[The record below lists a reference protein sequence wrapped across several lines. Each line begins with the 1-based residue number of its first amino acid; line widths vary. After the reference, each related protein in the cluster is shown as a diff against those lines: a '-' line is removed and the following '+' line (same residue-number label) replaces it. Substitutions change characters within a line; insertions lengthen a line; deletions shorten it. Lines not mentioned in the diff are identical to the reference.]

1 MKVYSL
7 SGRSGT
13 GKSFQAINL
22 CKEKNIESII
32 DDGLFIYR
40 NKVISGISAKRQRTI
55 ITAVK
60 AAIFADDERAEEA
73 KEAIARMK
81 PESIL
86 IIGTSD
92 EMIDKIVARLE
103 LPEPSERIYIED
115 ITTEEERGIARKQ
128 RKEMGQEM
136 LPDSVFHSIR
146 NTGHWMHEE
155 KAAQIAEEE
164 RGIARKQ
171 RKEMGQH
178 VIPAPSFQLR
188 KQFSGYFMK
197 PMRLFKEFGP
207 KGDHWKDTAEKS
219 VVRPDYSYMGK
230 YKISEKVMSDII
242 GCIKDDSENICAV
255 DDVMVKENRDMRN
268 EGIELQVAID
278 MEYGDGLPAKVEKF
292 QTRIAD
298 EIEGMTAFNVNK
310 VDITVK
316 DIV

>member
-22 CKEKNIESII
+22 CKEKNIEGII

-40 NKVISGISAKRQRTI
+40 NKVISGISAKRERTI

-60 AAIFADDERAEEA
+60 AAIFADDDRAEEA
-73 KEAIARMK
+73 KASIAKMK

-115 ITTEEERGIARKQ
+115 ITT
-128 RKEMGQEM
+128 
-136 LPDSVFHSIR
+136 
-146 NTGHWMHEE
+146 
-155 KAAQIAEEE
+155 EEE

-242 GCIKDDSENICAV
+242 GCIKDDSDNICAI

-268 EGIELQVAID
+268 EGIELNLTIG
-278 MEYGDGLPAKVEKF
+278 MEYGDNLPAKVEKF
-292 QTRIAD
+292 QTRVAD
-298 EIEGMTAFNVNK
+298 EIEGMTAFNVNL
-310 VDITVK
+310 VNITIK

>member
-22 CKEKNIESII
+22 CKEKNIEAII

-60 AAIFADDERAEEA
+60 AAIFSDDERAEEA
-73 KEAIARMK
+73 KESIARMK
-81 PESIL
+81 PESLL

-128 RKEMGQEM
+128 RKEMGQ
-136 LPDSVFHSIR
+136 
-146 NTGHWMHEE
+146 
-155 KAAQIAEEE
+155 
-164 RGIARKQ
+164 
-171 RKEMGQH
+171 H
-178 VIPAPSFQLR
+178 VIPAPTFQLR

-197 PMRLFKEFGP
+197 PMRILKEFGP
-207 KGDHWKDTAEKS
+207 GGDHWKDAAEES
-219 VVRPDYSYMGK
+219 VVRPAYSYMGK
-230 YKISEKVMSDII
+230 YHISEKVMSDII
-242 GCIKDDSENICAV
+242 ECIRADSGGINAV
-255 DDVMVKENRDMRN
+255 DNVMVKENREMRN
-268 EGIELQVAID
+268 EGIELEVAID
-278 MEYGDGLPAKVEKF
+278 MDYGDNLPAKAEAF
-292 QTRIAD
+292 QTRVAD

-310 VDITVK
+310 VDLQVR

>member
-103 LPEPSERIYIED
+103 LPQPSERIYIED
-115 ITTEEERGIARKQ
+115 ITT
-128 RKEMGQEM
+128 
-136 LPDSVFHSIR
+136 
-146 NTGHWMHEE
+146 
-155 KAAQIAEEE
+155 EEE

>member
-22 CKEKNIESII
+22 CKEKNIEGII

-40 NKVISGISAKRQRTI
+40 NKVISGISAKRERTI

-60 AAIFADDERAEEA
+60 AAIFADDDRAQEA
-73 KEAIARMK
+73 KDAIARMN
-81 PESIL
+81 PESL
-86 IIGTSD
+86 LVIGTSD
-92 EMIDKIVARLE
+92 EMIDRIVARLE
-103 LPEPSERIYIED
+103 LPEPAERIYIEE
-115 ITTEEERGIARKQ
+115 ITT
-128 RKEMGQEM
+128 
-136 LPDSVFHSIR
+136 
-146 NTGHWMHEE
+146 
-155 KAAQIAEEE
+155 EEE

-242 GCIKDDSENICAV
+242 GCIKEDSDNICAI

-268 EGIELQVAID
+268 EGIELDLTIG
-278 MEYGDGLPAKVEKF
+278 MEYGDNLPAKVQKF
-292 QTRIAD
+292 QTRVAD
-298 EIEGMTAFNVNK
+298 EIEGMTAFNVNT
-310 VDITVK
+310 VNITIK

>member
-22 CKEKNIESII
+22 CKEKNIEGII

-40 NKVISGISAKRQRTI
+40 NKVISGISAKRERTI

-73 KEAIARMK
+73 KASIARMK

-92 EMIDKIVARLE
+92 EMIDRIVARLE

-128 RKEMGQEM
+128 RKEMGQ
-136 LPDSVFHSIR
+136 
-146 NTGHWMHEE
+146 
-155 KAAQIAEEE
+155 
-164 RGIARKQ
+164 
-171 RKEMGQH
+171 H
-178 VIPAPSFQLR
+178 VIPAPTFQLR

-207 KGDHWKDTAEKS
+207 KGDYWKDNAEKS
-219 VVRPDYSYMGK
+219 VVRPSYSYMGK
-230 YKISEKVMSDII
+230 YNISERVMSDII
-242 GCIKDDSENICAV
+242 ECIRADFGSISGIDNVI
-255 DDVMVKENRDMRN
+255 VKENREMRN
-268 EGIELQVAID
+268 EGIELDMDID
-278 MEYGDGLPAKVEKF
+278 MEYGENLPKKVETF
-292 QTRIAD
+292 QTRVAD

-310 VDITVK
+310 VNIVVK
-316 DIV
+316 NVV

>member
-40 NKVISGISAKRQRTI
+40 NKVISGISAKRERTI

-73 KEAIARMK
+73 KAAIARMK
-81 PESIL
+81 PESL
-86 IIGTSD
+86 LVIGTSD
-92 EMIDKIVARLE
+92 EMIDRIVARLE

-115 ITTEEERGIARKQ
+115 IT
-128 RKEMGQEM
+128 
-136 LPDSVFHSIR
+136 S
-146 NTGHWMHEE
+146 
-155 KAAQIAEEE
+155 EEE

-178 VIPAPSFQLR
+178 VIPAPTFQLR

-197 PMRLFKEFGP
+197 PMRLLKEFGP
-207 KGDHWKDTAEKS
+207 KGDYWKDTAEKS
-219 VVRPDYSYMGK
+219 VVRPSYSYMGK
-230 YKISEKVMSDII
+230 YHISEKVMSDII
-242 GCIKDDSENICAV
+242 DCISADMGGISSV
-255 DDVMVKENRDMRN
+255 DVVRVKENRGMRN
-268 EGIELQVAID
+268 EGIELEVAVD
-278 MEYGDGLPAKVEKF
+278 LDYGENLPAKAEKL

-298 EIEGMTAFNVNK
+298 EIEGMTAFNINK
-310 VDITVK
+310 VDLEIRG
-316 DIV
+316 IV

>member
-22 CKEKNIESII
+22 CKEKNIEGII

-60 AAIFADDERAEEA
+60 AAIFSDDERAEEA
-73 KEAIARMK
+73 KESIARMK
-81 PESIL
+81 PESLL

-128 RKEMGQEM
+128 RKEMGQ
-136 LPDSVFHSIR
+136 
-146 NTGHWMHEE
+146 
-155 KAAQIAEEE
+155 
-164 RGIARKQ
+164 
-171 RKEMGQH
+171 H
-178 VIPAPSFQLR
+178 VIPAPTFQLR

-197 PMRLFKEFGP
+197 PMRIFKEFGP
-207 KGDHWKDTAEKS
+207 GGDHWKDTAEKS
-219 VVRPDYSYMGK
+219 VVRPAYSYMGK
-230 YKISEKVMSDII
+230 YNISEKVMSDII
-242 GCIKDDSENICAV
+242 DCIREDAGGINAIGN
-255 DDVMVKENRDMRN
+255 VMVKENREMRN
-268 EGIELQVAID
+268 EGIELEVSID
-278 MEYGDGLPAKVEKF
+278 MEYGDNLPAKAEAF
-292 QTRIAD
+292 QSRVAD

-310 VDITVK
+310 VDIQVR

>member
-103 LPEPSERIYIED
+103 LPQPSERIYIED
-115 ITTEEERGIARKQ
+115 ITT
-128 RKEMGQEM
+128 
-136 LPDSVFHSIR
+136 
-146 NTGHWMHEE
+146 
-155 KAAQIAEEE
+155 EEE

-268 EGIELQVAID
+268 EGIELQVVID

>member
-128 RKEMGQEM
+128 RKEMGQ
-136 LPDSVFHSIR
+136 
-146 NTGHWMHEE
+146 
-155 KAAQIAEEE
+155 
-164 RGIARKQ
+164 
-171 RKEMGQH
+171 H

-230 YKISEKVMSDII
+230 Y
-242 GCIKDDSENICAV
+242 
-255 DDVMVKENRDMRN
+255 
-268 EGIELQVAID
+268 
-278 MEYGDGLPAKVEKF
+278 
-292 QTRIAD
+292 
-298 EIEGMTAFNVNK
+298 
-310 VDITVK
+310 
-316 DIV
+316 

>member
-22 CKEKNIESII
+22 CKEKNIEAII

-60 AAIFADDERAEEA
+60 AAIFSDDERAEEA
-73 KEAIARMK
+73 KESIARMK
-81 PESIL
+81 PESLL

-128 RKEMGQEM
+128 RKEMGQ
-136 LPDSVFHSIR
+136 
-146 NTGHWMHEE
+146 
-155 KAAQIAEEE
+155 
-164 RGIARKQ
+164 
-171 RKEMGQH
+171 H
-178 VIPAPSFQLR
+178 VIPAPTFQLR

-197 PMRLFKEFGP
+197 PMRILKEFGP
-207 KGDHWKDTAEKS
+207 GGDHWKDAAEKS
-219 VVRPDYSYMGK
+219 VVRPAYSYMGK
-230 YKISEKVMSDII
+230 YHISEKVMSDII
-242 GCIKDDSENICAV
+242 ECIRADSGGINAV
-255 DDVMVKENRDMRN
+255 DNVMVKENREMRN
-268 EGIELQVAID
+268 EGIELEVAID
-278 MEYGDGLPAKVEKF
+278 MDYGDNLPAKAEAF
-292 QTRIAD
+292 QTRVAD

-310 VDITVK
+310 VDLQVR